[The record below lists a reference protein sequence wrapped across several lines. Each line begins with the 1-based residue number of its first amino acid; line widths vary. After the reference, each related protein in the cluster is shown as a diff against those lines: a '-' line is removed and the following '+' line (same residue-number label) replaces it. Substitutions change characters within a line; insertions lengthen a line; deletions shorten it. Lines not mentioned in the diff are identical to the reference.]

1 MKVFVNLGVLEPAP
15 PGVMMIHAM
24 MLHVSLS
31 HSTLY
36 STGPVWCLL
45 IKMFVWVARTRLN
58 PLPRVSR
65 NVAAVR

>member
-1 MKVFVNLGVLEPAP
+1 
-15 PGVMMIHAM
+15 M

-45 IKMFVWVARTRLN
+45 IK
-58 PLPRVSR
+58 
-65 NVAAVR
+65 NVCLGRAHEVEPFPAGES